1 MKFSELEE
9 FMFSKGFST
18 LASIARALETTPQA
32 VSNWKSR
39 DQVPYHIV
47 NKIAQTV
54 NEENNKS
61 HSISYLPQALSNQVL
76 LNAYD
81 EDPVTLP
88 DILVTFAQQFK
99 VILISIF
106 ISLFLSVTYV
116 QFIKIPKYESWATIL
131 LPQNKTTSSLS
142 GLAGIASQ
150 FGVNLPSISQADL
163 SSPSLFPQ
171 LIKSRTFAEK
181 ILGKIFYID
190 EFKSE
195 ISLLAYLTHG
205 IDPPYAGQDT
215 LISKAMISLNN
226 IIQFDQDPE
235 SGVSTLKIFT
245 AEALLSKQLAEEVI
259 KELENLNRFYKSQN
273 VSDKI
278 LFIEQRINSVKEDLI
293 SSEQALKLFNQRN
306 MQASS
311 PSLKLEEERL
321 SRNVEVQKGIFLT
334 LKQQLELSKIEEVQE
349 ASVVQIL
356 DKPMNPIY
364 PINKNIFRAIII
376 GFTIGLLL
384 GVSLSLFRSYLINA
398 NNDEK
403 MKIKKMKN
411 FIKTK
416 SLEVFFDYKFTGI
429 VSLLMI
435 GGLPFYLSHR
445 SSSPD
450 YLGYYSFNFFVA
462 IIFYIFFMLLNFTL
476 SFYNLSKKYKK

>member
-163 SSPSLFPQ
+163 S
-171 LIKSRTFAEK
+171 
-181 ILGKIFYID
+181 
-190 EFKSE
+190 
-195 ISLLAYLTHG
+195 
-205 IDPPYAGQDT
+205 
-215 LISKAMISLNN
+215 
-226 IIQFDQDPE
+226 
-235 SGVSTLKIFT
+235 
-245 AEALLSKQLAEEVI
+245 
-259 KELENLNRFYKSQN
+259 
-273 VSDKI
+273 
-278 LFIEQRINSVKEDLI
+278 
-293 SSEQALKLFNQRN
+293 
-306 MQASS
+306 
-311 PSLKLEEERL
+311 
-321 SRNVEVQKGIFLT
+321 
-334 LKQQLELSKIEEVQE
+334 
-349 ASVVQIL
+349 
-356 DKPMNPIY
+356 
-364 PINKNIFRAIII
+364 
-376 GFTIGLLL
+376 
-384 GVSLSLFRSYLINA
+384 
-398 NNDEK
+398 
-403 MKIKKMKN
+403 
-411 FIKTK
+411 
-416 SLEVFFDYKFTGI
+416 
-429 VSLLMI
+429 
-435 GGLPFYLSHR
+435 
-445 SSSPD
+445 
-450 YLGYYSFNFFVA
+450 
-462 IIFYIFFMLLNFTL
+462 
-476 SFYNLSKKYKK
+476 